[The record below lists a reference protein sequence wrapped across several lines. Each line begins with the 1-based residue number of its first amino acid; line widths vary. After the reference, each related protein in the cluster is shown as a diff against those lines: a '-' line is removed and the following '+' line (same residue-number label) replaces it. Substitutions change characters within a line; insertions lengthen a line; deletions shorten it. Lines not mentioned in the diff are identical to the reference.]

1 MWHAQQ
7 KSPIAIGNDVW
18 IGSDVTLNDGV
29 RIGDGAVVA
38 AASVVTKDVP
48 PYGIMGGNPAR
59 LIRLRFAEDIVAGP
73 RRIAWWRFS
82 LHQLAKFPLRDSVRF
97 IAAFDATYEPVNRGS
112 PRRSHCGR
120 PCRHW
125 RPWPLARQPQDQ
137 DSARTQSSA

>member
-29 RIGDGAVVA
+29 LIGDGAVLA
-38 AASVVTKDVP
+38 AASVVTKDVL

-73 RRIAWWRFS
+73 RRIAWWRFG
-82 LHQLAKFPLRDSVRF
+82 LHQSAKFPLHDSVRF
-97 IAAFDATYEPVNRGS
+97 IEAFDATYEPVE
-112 PRRSHCGR
+112 
-120 PCRHW
+120 
-125 RPWPLARQPQDQ
+125 PWQPQALALWPTVQ
-137 DSARTQSSA
+137 ALAAVASG